1 MIAILGHLELDT
13 EVLDAS
19 METMES
25 DNYKDMSRKDRDVN
39 SVLAMT

>member
-25 DNYKDMSRKDRDVN
+25 DNYKDMSRKDRDDN